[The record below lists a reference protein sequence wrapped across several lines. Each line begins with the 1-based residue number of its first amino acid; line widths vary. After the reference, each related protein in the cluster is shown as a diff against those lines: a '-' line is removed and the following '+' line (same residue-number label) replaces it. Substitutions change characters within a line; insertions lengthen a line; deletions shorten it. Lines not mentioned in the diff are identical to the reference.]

1 MNKRHLAAVVSIGI
15 TAFTT
20 LALLAQP
27 DDKLAPAKAIKVA
40 LLPIKSVVLTNSGLG
55 YFRREGVIDGP
66 TRVELKVIEED
77 VNDLILTLLVNDPN
91 GKSPMITLENR
102 APADL
107 TLKAFKID
115 VTENPTVGQL
125 LSQVRGEEVK
135 VAFGENKS
143 ITGRVVSVTT
153 RKETK
158 EVDRNDDL
166 NPKSVVTTTSS
177 DSEILTLLTADGLTA
192 IPIAKLTST
201 KFLSAEVQAEFT
213 KVLLAVAAARGE
225 AKKTVTIDL
234 PDAGK
239 RPVSLSYIADA
250 PIWKPTYR
258 LVLQGEKAKLIAQA
272 AIENISEDDWE
283 QVRLKLV
290 NSRPVTYKMNLY
302 DPLFVPREYVEP
314 RMYASL
320 RPPMY
325 QASQM
330 GSGFGQGGFG
340 GGMGGFGGGLN
351 QNLAVFGGNSSNLGV
366 GGGAF
371 GNM

>member
-1 MNKRHLAAVVSIGI
+1 MCALPDFANMNKRHIALAACITL

-20 LALLAQP
+20 LTLLAQP
-27 DDKLAPAKAIKVA
+27 DDKLVPAAKPLPVKS
-40 LLPIKSVVLTNSGLG
+40 LPIKQVVLTNSGLG
-55 YFRREGVIDGP
+55 YFKREGVIDGP

-91 GKSPMITLENR
+91 GKTPTVQIENR

-135 VAFGENKS
+135 VAIGDTKT

-158 EVDRNDDL
+158 EIDRGSDEM
-166 NPKSVVTTTSS
+166 NPKSVVTSTSS
-177 DSEILTLLTADGLTA
+177 DSETLTLLTADGLTA
-192 IPIAKLTST
+192 IPVAKLTST
-201 KFLSAEVQAEFT
+201 KFLNAEVQAEFT

-258 LVLQGEKAKLIAQA
+258 LVLQGGGYPVADRRCRHGHGLH
-272 AIENISEDDWE
+272 
-283 QVRLKLV
+283 RLELCG
-290 NSRPVTYKMNLY
+290 SRL
-302 DPLFVPREYVEP
+302 
-314 RMYASL
+314 
-320 RPPMY
+320 
-325 QASQM
+325 
-330 GSGFGQGGFG
+330 
-340 GGMGGFGGGLN
+340 
-351 QNLAVFGGNSSNLGV
+351 
-366 GGGAF
+366 
-371 GNM
+371 